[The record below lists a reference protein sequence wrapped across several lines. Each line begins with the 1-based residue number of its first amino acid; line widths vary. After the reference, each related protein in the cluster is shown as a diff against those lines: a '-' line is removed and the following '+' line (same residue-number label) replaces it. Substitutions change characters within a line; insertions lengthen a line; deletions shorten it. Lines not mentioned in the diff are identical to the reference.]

1 MLCLGWRVVIFIGQL
16 TRPYTCCANVY
27 ASLTGRRQLKRTRRT
42 TDLVHTRA
50 CHRRPTTKPTAFVF
64 PQTSSPPS
72 IYLSIAVSLFFP
84 RRVRLPRSDQPISIR
99 PDQFPAT
106 PRKIPKTV
114 SRCLTLLSCL
124 RGSVRLVGRTVTLE
138 KSEIFGNRLDFGSSE
153 LARICI
159 GMFEFPP
166 NCSKLP
172 LMIVLFARSR
182 LLIANEFFKLQR
194 RQAFGKEMIA
204 QLR

>member
-64 PQTSSPPS
+64 LQTSSPPS
-72 IYLSIAVSLFFP
+72 IYLPIAVSLFLPRGSRFP
-84 RRVRLPRSDQPISIR
+84 RSNQPEREFPFVSIGSLQR
-99 PDQFPAT
+99 HDDLCNFKNTENCVEVPHIAPYNL
-106 PRKIPKTV
+106 I
-114 SRCLTLLSCL
+114 LSYL
-124 RGSVRLVGRTVTLE
+124 RDSVRLADRAVTLD

-153 LARICI
+153 FLENRVRSSLVLRKMSNPLNLYRCVRVS
-159 GMFEFPP
+159 
-166 NCSKLP
+166 CKLFQAS
-172 LMIVLFARSR
+172 VT
-182 LLIANEFFKLQR
+182 R
-194 RQAFGKEMIA
+194 R
-204 QLR
+204 

>member
-72 IYLSIAVSLFFP
+72 IYLPIAVSLFFP
-84 RRVRLPRSDQPISIR
+84 RGSRFPRSDQPRREFPFVLISSLQHR
-99 PDQFPAT
+99 EKYRK
-106 PRKIPKTV
+106 PRRGV
-114 SRCLTLLSCL
+114 SHC
-124 RGSVRLVGRTVTLE
+124 SVRFDSFVSSWLCSTRRSHSDVE
-138 KSEIFGNRLDFGSSE
+138 KE
-153 LARICI
+153 
-159 GMFEFPP
+159 
-166 NCSKLP
+166 
-172 LMIVLFARSR
+172 
-182 LLIANEFFKLQR
+182 
-194 RQAFGKEMIA
+194 
-204 QLR
+204 